1 MAPKHK
7 SSDAGSSALP
17 KRSHK
22 VLPLSEKVKVFGLLN
37 KGKNLHAGVAK
48 ISGKKKSSI
57 YEIVKKQKEFCVSFA
72 AHLKLQKFQPQ
83 CMVSV

>member
-1 MAPKHK
+1 MAPKCK
-7 SSDAGSSALP
+7 ISDAGNLNMP

-22 VLPLSEKVKVFGLLN
+22 GLPLSEKVKVFGLLN